1 MSGAN
6 AFFIVVIVILL
17 LSTTVFLFLWLTK
30 TGILNTQ
37 KKRLTITNVK
47 FKCNGTITATWDSV
61 GDPKDLVTLYAATN
75 NPIDFNADGTPSS
88 PNNLVSPTV
97 SGSAKTVSIPGAAQ
111 NTKYYVSLVVTNPD
125 FVGFNVTSNVIS
137 TCGNALD
144 GNFVMQ
150 EMNTPGAVEI
160 NISDPTRISYN
171 TGVNKAGMNDIWMY
185 DKTSGTIST
194 RSTGTNSTAPRPTL
208 YDNNGTLSAKPAT
221 PSPDANSQWTYN
233 VDSPNSWCIKG
244 TTRCMSLSSP
254 ITSGES
260 IIIRDGSDTKFIN
273 IATSV

>member
-1 MSGAN
+1 MSGTSS
-6 AFFIVVIVILL
+6 FLIVVIIVLLIL
-17 LSTTVFLFLWLTK
+17 TTTFLFLWLTGS
-30 TGILNTQ
+30 GILNTQ

-75 NPIDFNADGTPSS
+75 NPIDFHADGTPSS
-88 PNNLVSPTV
+88 SNNLVSPTV
-97 SGSAKTVSIPGAAQ
+97 SGTARTVSVPGATQ
-111 NTKYYVSLVVTNPD
+111 NTKYFVSLVVTNPD

-137 TCGNALD
+137 TCGNSLK

-150 EMNTPGAVEI
+150 EMNTPGAIEI
-160 NISDPTRISYN
+160 NTSDPTKVSYN
-171 TGVNKAGMNDIWMY
+171 TGVNKAAMNDIWSY
-185 DKTSGTIST
+185 DATNFTIST

-221 PSPDANSQWTYN
+221 ASPDANSQWSYN
-233 VDSPNSWCIKG
+233 IDSPNAWCIKG
-244 TTRCMSLSSP
+244 TNRCMSLSSP
-254 ITSGES
+254 ITTGETILVS
-260 IIIRDGSDTKFIN
+260 ANSETKFVN